1 MAQNTKAGDARSKGV
16 PLWLRLTLS
25 MSVTLALVMSGA
37 GFFIYQS
44 ANQIALEVEQ
54 KTLTESVQLTSKSAR
69 ADMQAALMRNEH
81 KFFLDLEQQ
90 IAKDLTTS
98 EKLWPNSSNT
108 TTMEVRRALIP
119 YQQALHDQFQ
129 QARAEREK
137 QYDTIDKNRTWQPA
151 AETGVQMG
159 DSGVQSFEI
168 EYGPD
173 KLHGFAYQFK
183 PAEDQDAFYLLV
195 PDLGETSKK
204 GLLGIIVG
212 ATLLV
217 VLIGAVMS
225 VYVANLVSKP
235 IERIA
240 EEVRQISTGDLRRRA
255 SSRGTGE
262 MAVIGRSI
270 NKMTK
275 TLAAARETE
284 FELQVRQREVE
295 VAGEVRQALFPHS
308 APKMA
313 GYDLGAEHISSPEL
327 GGDFHDFVEHGDG
340 RVGLLVCEVSG
351 TGVPA
356 LLVGATARAYLRAE
370 LVAGGDLKAALQ
382 KVNRQLARD
391 VHRGAAVTAMFALV
405 DPREGIATVACAGHK
420 IPMLRYTAA
429 DKKLR
434 TIQPEGIALGFDKGP
449 VFDSRLV
456 VEKVPIEHGD
466 RLVIVNSGAVAIVD
480 QRGVELGEKPLYG
493 HVLRHGA
500 LGSAEFL
507 ERLRSVLETYADGAA
522 LPRDVSIVTIAR
534 A

>member
-1 MAQNTKAGDARSKGV
+1 
-16 PLWLRLTLS
+16 
-25 MSVTLALVMSGA
+25 
-37 GFFIYQS
+37 
-44 ANQIALEVEQ
+44 
-54 KTLTESVQLTSKSAR
+54 
-69 ADMQAALMRNEH
+69 
-81 KFFLDLEQQ
+81 
-90 IAKDLTTS
+90 
-98 EKLWPNSSNT
+98 
-108 TTMEVRRALIP
+108 
-119 YQQALHDQFQ
+119 
-129 QARAEREK
+129 
-137 QYDTIDKNRTWQPA
+137 
-151 AETGVQMG
+151 
-159 DSGVQSFEI
+159 
-168 EYGPD
+168 
-173 KLHGFAYQFK
+173 
-183 PAEDQDAFYLLV
+183 
-195 PDLGETSKK
+195 
-204 GLLGIIVG
+204 
-212 ATLLV
+212 
-217 VLIGAVMS
+217 
-225 VYVANLVSKP
+225 
-235 IERIA
+235 
-240 EEVRQISTGDLRRRA
+240 
-255 SSRGTGE
+255 
-262 MAVIGRSI
+262 MAVLGRSI

-308 APKMA
+308 APTVA

-327 GGDFHDFVEHGDG
+327 GGDFHDFVELGDG
-340 RVGLLVCEVSG
+340 RVGLLMCEVSG

-370 LVAGGDLKAALQ
+370 LAAGGDLKAALQ
-382 KVNRQLARD
+382 KINRQLARD
-391 VHRGAAVTAMFALV
+391 VHRGAAVTAMYALV

-480 QRGVELGEKPLYG
+480 QKGVELGEKTLYG

-500 LGSAEFL
+500 LDSAEFL
-507 ERLRSVLETYADGAA
+507 ERLRSVLEAYADGAA